1 MIESLLA
8 SRPAWIQLG
17 LVLAHFLWQGA
28 AIAVVLAAML
38 WFLRR
43 RSPNTRYGLC
53 GLAMLTM
60 AACPVLTLQYVR
72 THQLPLLAEPG
83 PAAVISRTTLPDE
96 PDVLRS
102 DPADAADPVGD
113 SLSAMLPGLDGA
125 SDTSRE
131 EASSSS
137 ASPGLQAVGEREAL
151 GEQGDNHSV
160 DDSRATTASPTAGLI
175 MRLWLP
181 RGLELAALAWLIGV
195 AVLSVRLVIGWLRL
209 RRQYRRDTEGLPEA
223 IEAVVRRL
231 SERLGIARR
240 VRVVAA
246 RAWDE
251 PIAFGLLRP
260 VVLMPVAMLTQCPVE
275 LIEAMIAHEL
285 AHIRRYDLWVNVF
298 QRVVETVLFYH
309 PAVWWVSGR
318 MRLER
323 ELCCDDLA
331 IYATGRRADYASA
344 LVELCRVQP
353 GLVTPALAAGVF
365 GPKLSLLT
373 RVRRVLQ
380 ASPLARESNRGRF
393 WLAGPLSILLAGV
406 FVLVAGLRAAAPQGV
421 AATQPAEAAST
432 SAFTATLPD
441 GVAVELAGIG
451 ENQQP
456 GDRQWWKP
464 DGSPLDIG
472 PYWRTKTDVPRGS
485 LACDLAVRVTGTSDY
500 SIKVASPAGKYA
512 GEPWVLPADPPEPYR
527 QLNALPGLHGFLLA
541 PFKPDELETSVS
553 VGLAT
558 GKWQRVYDWT
568 GRPWEKGK
576 PGTHTTRTDAGVAFV
591 WPRSEGNTTTI
602 EVSHTY
608 ADAATRLVAFDRAGK
623 LFVGTDSHLGSGRGI
638 TTRLYTFSGLALQDV
653 NGFEFQQRPYDSWIT
668 FNNVS
673 VKPGHRTAVQVE
685 ITRDGAGSS
694 QASSPAAA
702 PSASESSLPFPKETY
717 EFKWERVPLPKVL
730 AELQEQTGLS
740 VVGADDIEKAE
751 NWTISFASIRPVGF
765 DEALLLI
772 NHLIQ
777 DKGVGYWIVRRDQC
791 LEIRDVVSWFRR
803 VPPAQMFTTE
813 EAYQKT
819 DLPKWEVASVVYQ
832 PRHASAKSL
841 ADRAMDEVPDNTA
854 RARPTPD
861 GNRIELKGIVE
872 YIDQQ
877 LEIIKKW
884 DVPQDESAALLAFEK
899 AAGSAGR
906 RYSLY
911 GSRSGTPEDNLITL
925 YSSALSH
932 AGEPPGVP
940 VHART
945 DGVTVEVKVKNGQ
958 AVKKDDLLARF
969 DDEEIK
975 IDLTAAEIR
984 FDECSKKLE
993 RLRGRGPVPPGPVP
1007 SEEMEKAESAAR
1019 LAGLDL
1025 QRCKLRLDRTQIK
1038 SPADGVVVGRG
1049 APENDVA
1056 LLVNQQVKAG
1066 ELLMYI
1072 RSAEQDGSTGTTAP
1086 KSRLGA
1092 APKSKLSTRPE
1103 GATSLTELLDRR
1115 SPWLPQA
1122 QAGLEKAIRELEAAK
1137 EELRSSRFMTE
1148 NHPRLMQLKKR
1159 IEDLRNAL
1167 SPSVAAKKVYAQAD
1181 GVGAEVKVQDGQ
1193 TVKKDDLLVQLDA
1206 EEIKLERM
1214 AAQVK
1219 YDQAQTELERLAKLK
1234 EHSAVGQ
1241 FEYQKVAADA
1251 KLAEIEVRRL
1261 DLRLSRTRI
1270 TSPADGKVWAAEGN
1284 LSDLVGKRVTAG
1296 DLLLYVEPA
1305 DSAPQANTR
1314 PSDSSS
1320 PDERPRRGRSPD
1332 ERPRGGRY

>member
-1 MIESLLA
+1 
-8 SRPAWIQLG
+8 
-17 LVLAHFLWQGA
+17 
-28 AIAVVLAAML
+28 
-38 WFLRR
+38 
-43 RSPNTRYGLC
+43 
-53 GLAMLTM
+53 
-60 AACPVLTLQYVR
+60 
-72 THQLPLLAEPG
+72 
-83 PAAVISRTTLPDE
+83 
-96 PDVLRS
+96 
-102 DPADAADPVGD
+102 
-113 SLSAMLPGLDGA
+113 
-125 SDTSRE
+125 
-131 EASSSS
+131 
-137 ASPGLQAVGEREAL
+137 
-151 GEQGDNHSV
+151 
-160 DDSRATTASPTAGLI
+160 
-175 MRLWLP
+175 
-181 RGLELAALAWLIGV
+181 
-195 AVLSVRLVIGWLRL
+195 
-209 RRQYRRDTEGLPEA
+209 
-223 IEAVVRRL
+223 
-231 SERLGIARR
+231 
-240 VRVVAA
+240 
-246 RAWDE
+246 
-251 PIAFGLLRP
+251 
-260 VVLMPVAMLTQCPVE
+260 
-275 LIEAMIAHEL
+275 
-285 AHIRRYDLWVNVF
+285 
-298 QRVVETVLFYH
+298 
-309 PAVWWVSGR
+309 
-318 MRLER
+318 
-323 ELCCDDLA
+323 
-331 IYATGRRADYASA
+331 
-344 LVELCRVQP
+344 
-353 GLVTPALAAGVF
+353 
-365 GPKLSLLT
+365 
-373 RVRRVLQ
+373 
-380 ASPLARESNRGRF
+380 
-393 WLAGPLSILLAGV
+393 
-406 FVLVAGLRAAAPQGV
+406 
-421 AATQPAEAAST
+421 
-432 SAFTATLPD
+432 
-441 GVAVELAGIG
+441 
-451 ENQQP
+451 
-456 GDRQWWKP
+456 
-464 DGSPLDIG
+464 
-472 PYWRTKTDVPRGS
+472 
-485 LACDLAVRVTGTSDY
+485 
-500 SIKVASPAGKYA
+500 
-512 GEPWVLPADPPEPYR
+512 
-527 QLNALPGLHGFLLA
+527 
-541 PFKPDELETSVS
+541 
-553 VGLAT
+553 
-558 GKWQRVYDWT
+558 RVYDWT

-608 ADAATRLVAFDRAGK
+608 TDAATRLVAFDRAGK

-694 QASSPAAA
+694 QAGSPAAA
-702 PSASESSLPFPKETY
+702 PSASESSLPFPKKSY

-813 EAYQKT
+813 EAYQSA

-861 GNRIELKGIVE
+861 GSRIELKGIVE

-975 IDLTAAEIR
+975 IDLAAAEIR
-984 FDECSKKLE
+984 LEESSKKLKHFQSRPLDVEE
-993 RLRGRGPVPPGPVP
+993 RVQ
-1007 SEEMEKAESAAR
+1007 AESAAR
-1019 LAGLDL
+1019 LAELDV
-1025 QRCKLRLDRTQIK
+1025 QRCRLRLDRAQIK

-1072 RSAEQDGSTGTTAP
+1072 RPKEQRSSAGGPESTFGGALRPEAANGSAV
-1086 KSRLGA
+1086 A
-1092 APKSKLSTRPE
+1092 TRPE
-1103 GATSLTELLDRR
+1103 DATSLTELLDRR

-1181 GVGAEVKVQDGQ
+1181 GVVAEVKVREGQ
-1193 TVKKDDLLVQLDA
+1193 AVKKDDLLVQLDA

-1241 FEYQKVAADA
+1241 FEYQKVATDA

-1270 TSPADGKVWAAEGN
+1270 TSPADGKVRATEGSV
-1284 LSDLVGKRVTAG
+1284 SDLVGQRVTAG
-1296 DLLLYVEPA
+1296 DLLLYIEPSEAPASA
-1305 DSAPQANTR
+1305 DYRRSGTGGVRGGLPSEAAAATR
-1314 PSDSSS
+1314 PASRDLGVLGVQRW
-1320 PDERPRRGRSPD
+1320 DRGREATTRPRSESRR
-1332 ERPRGGRY
+1332 